1 MLQPCVLQ
9 QQQAHVLAL
18 VREQLLGGTEPAAR
32 ADAVCL
38 QELSPQ
44 MLAALRAECEASV
57 PPMHLC
63 VGLPSAAAAAAAARP
78 AKTNPFFL
86 CFRSKENG
94 RKKENEQR
102 LERERTESRSVP
114 RVLLTLRG
122 HCSAR
127 NRGAVGAA

>member
-63 VGLPSAAAAAAAARP
+63 VGLPSAAAAAAAAARP
-78 AKTNPFFL
+78 AKPTLPFFS
-86 CFRSKENG
+86 FERERKE
-94 RKKENEQR
+94 
-102 LERERTESRSVP
+102 ERERTKTRTRTN
-114 RVLLTLRG
+114 RVSFCATRALNP
-122 HCSAR
+122 AR
-127 NRGAVGAA
+127 PL